1 MWSPLK
7 ADKNGV
13 DYIMG
18 DFLEAHLVTLARASR
33 HSLKGSIK

>member
-7 ADKNGV
+7 DTKNGFG
-13 DYIMG
+13 YILG
-18 DFLEAHLVTLARASR
+18 DFLEAHLVTLAIASR